1 MRLLRFSLLINFFS
15 KTKNL
20 TKALKL
26 INVGIFLSIFAGS
39 TALISFYIEK
49 QINELE
55 YELVTYRQSRLD
67 STHMISTFHSDIKK
81 ITHQYNLL
89 NDRLTNLYLLST
101 TKFGEKSINMYDYL
115 APSIYISKF
124 EWELAN
130 TETLKIDEMTLIDL
144 IKLFKDDEILNYYN
158 LEEGEKKEIL
168 NKLDSLTK
176 SVEKFETIN
185 IKDYE
190 KIIFYNSE
198 DNLIKEIK
206 NSEELLLL
214 NRNKI
219 SDDFSLDYIFFSN
232 LVEVL
237 ELIMDLLRNSEW
249 SDGEYIKEKENKII
263 NLSKN
268 EKNIILLTFIF
279 QFIIF
284 TIIQIFEISS
294 VNQNQSNIFTK
305 ILKKNEKKN

>member
-67 STHMISTFHSDIKK
+67 STNLISTFYSEINNV
-81 ITHQYNLL
+81 TRQYNLL
-89 NDRLTNLYLLST
+89 NDRLTNLYLLSA
-101 TKFGEKSINMYDYL
+101 TKFGEKSINIYDYF

-130 TETLKIDEMTLIDL
+130 AEALKTDEATLIDL
-144 IKLFKDDEILNYYN
+144 IKLFKEDEILNYYN
-158 LEEGEKKEIL
+158 LEEDEKKELL
-168 NKLDSLTK
+168 NKLDTLIK

-185 IKDYE
+185 LKNYE
-190 KIIFYNSE
+190 NIIFYNSE
-198 DNLIKEIK
+198 NNLIEEIK
-206 NSEELLLL
+206 NSEELSLL

-219 SDDFSLDYIFFSN
+219 FDDFSLHYIFFSD

-263 NLSKN
+263 DLSKK

-279 QFIIF
+279 QFVIF
-284 TIIQIFEISS
+284 TIIQIFEVSS

>member
-1 MRLLRFSLLINFFS
+1 
-15 KTKNL
+15 
-20 TKALKL
+20 
-26 INVGIFLSIFAGS
+26 
-39 TALISFYIEK
+39 
-49 QINELE
+49 
-55 YELVTYRQSRLD
+55 
-67 STHMISTFHSDIKK
+67 
-81 ITHQYNLL
+81 
-89 NDRLTNLYLLST
+89 
-101 TKFGEKSINMYDYL
+101 
-115 APSIYISKF
+115 
-124 EWELAN
+124 
-130 TETLKIDEMTLIDL
+130 MTLIDL

-168 NKLDSLTK
+168 NKLDSLIK
-176 SVEKFETIN
+176 SVEEFETIN
-185 IKDYE
+185 LEDYE

-219 SDDFSLDYIFFSN
+219 SDDFLLDYIFFSN

-263 NLSKN
+263 EFSKN

-279 QFIIF
+279 QFVIF

>member
-39 TALISFYIEK
+39 TAIISFYIEK

-124 EWELAN
+124 EWELTN

-144 IKLFKDDEILNYYN
+144 I
-158 LEEGEKKEIL
+158 
-168 NKLDSLTK
+168 
-176 SVEKFETIN
+176 
-185 IKDYE
+185 
-190 KIIFYNSE
+190 
-198 DNLIKEIK
+198 
-206 NSEELLLL
+206 
-214 NRNKI
+214 
-219 SDDFSLDYIFFSN
+219 
-232 LVEVL
+232 
-237 ELIMDLLRNSEW
+237 M
-249 SDGEYIKEKENKII
+249 
-263 NLSKN
+263 
-268 EKNIILLTFIF
+268 
-279 QFIIF
+279 
-284 TIIQIFEISS
+284 
-294 VNQNQSNIFTK
+294 
-305 ILKKNEKKN
+305 